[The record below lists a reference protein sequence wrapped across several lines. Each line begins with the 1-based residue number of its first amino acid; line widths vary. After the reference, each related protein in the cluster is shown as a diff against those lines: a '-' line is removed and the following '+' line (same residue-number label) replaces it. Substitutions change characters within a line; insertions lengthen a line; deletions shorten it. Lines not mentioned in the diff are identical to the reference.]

1 MAQFGFRRGFRR
13 YNDDGTR
20 APPTYQDR
28 VKRIY
33 PRATCVAEGDGW
45 EILANNGTGN
55 VLARSDV
62 TPLDAWKRA
71 AAAIQPPRGP
81 TA

>member
-1 MAQFGFRRGFRR
+1 MAAFGFRRGFRR
-13 YNDDGTR
+13 FNDDGTR

-33 PRATCVAEGDGW
+33 PAARCVDAGDGW
-45 EILANNGTGN
+45 EIIANNGTGN
-55 VLARSDV
+55 VLAVSDV

-71 AAAIQPPRGP
+71 AAAVAPPRKP
-81 TA
+81 TI